1 MDCFDPQ
8 TVFSDRVDEPVG
20 KHVGVETHHYWMELA
35 LAQAQQAAEQG
46 EVPVGAVV
54 VCDGE
59 LVASAHNLTITDSDP
74 TGHAEIVALRRAG
87 QQLGNY
93 RLVDCDLY
101 VTLEPCAM
109 CVGALVHARINHL
122 YFAADDPKAGAIR
135 SAMALAAADHFNH
148 QLDWTGGIMAEPA
161 SKMLTEFFRSRRRAR

>member
-1 MDCFDPQ
+1 MTIDLNYQ
-8 TVFSDRVDEPVG
+8 
-20 KHVGVETHHYWMELA
+20 WMELA
-35 LAQAQQAAEQG
+35 LVQADLAAEQG

-59 LVASAHNLTITDSDP
+59 LIAVGHNLTIADSDP

-93 RLVDCDLY
+93 RLVECDLY
-101 VTLEPCAM
+101 VTLEPCVM

-122 YFAADDPKAGAIR
+122 YFAADDPKAGAVR
-135 SAMALAAADHFNH
+135 SAMRLPSAEHFNH
-148 QLDWTGGIMAEPA
+148 KLDWSGGLMAEPA
-161 SKMLTEFFRSRRRAR
+161 SQMLTEFFRSRRRIRRQALFD

>member
-1 MDCFDPQ
+1 M
-8 TVFSDRVDEPVG
+8 VVDQ
-20 KHVGVETHHYWMELA
+20 HQQWMQLALEQAELA
-35 LAQAQQAAEQG
+35 AESD

-54 VCDGE
+54 VRDGE
-59 LVASAHNLTITDSDP
+59 LIAAGHNLTITDSDP
-74 TGHAEIVALRRAG
+74 SGHAEIIALRRAG

-122 YFAADDPKAGAIR
+122 YFAADDPKAGAVC
-135 SAMALAAADHFNH
+135 SAMELASAEHFNH
-148 QLDWTGGIMAEPA
+148 RLDWSRGLLAEPA
-161 SKMLTEFFRSRRRAR
+161 SAMLTGFFRRRRRDKKSFAPG